1 MDEADKG
8 LTDDHDRYE
17 WANVSSVTGHP
28 GCPGQNLQSCKTVV
42 CVCVCL
48 SYHMAITV
56 WVFQVL
62 VVKQNNSKTK
72 WNLKWCFCVYT
83 MGI

>member
-17 WANVSSVTGHP
+17 WANVSSGTGHP

-42 CVCVCL
+42 CVCLCPTTWQL
-48 SYHMAITV
+48 QFGY
-56 WVFQVL
+56 FKFL
-62 VVKQNNSKTK
+62 
-72 WNLKWCFCVYT
+72 
-83 MGI
+83 

>member
-17 WANVSSVTGHP
+17 WAIVSSGTGHP

-42 CVCVCL
+42 CVCVCPCP
-48 SYHMAITV
+48 TT
-56 WVFQVL
+56 W
-62 VVKQNNSKTK
+62 
-72 WNLKWCFCVYT
+72 
-83 MGI
+83 